1 MKNTCLHL
9 LCFVLVLFLF
19 SCENKR
25 TDVDVSHIELAELK
39 INRLEQDV
47 FKMDTTDIIASSE
60 RLQKKYGTFYITYN
74 KGILNN
80 GGTKDSSYARQLKRF
95 ITDKDMREAYN
106 DCQKMYP
113 DVQFLEQEM
122 TSIFKHYN
130 YYFPKKRTPKVITM
144 MSGFNYSS
152 IIVDSTL
159 AIGLEMYLG
168 SKSKFYQMLGL
179 PYYKTMFMNKENIAS
194 DALRTWMFEEF
205 KYNMNKNDFLS
216 DIVYLGKII
225 YLNDAM
231 LPEVNDTIKMQYTQ
245 KQLDYCTQ
253 NEFNIWTYFIAQ
265 KLLFTTDH
273 AEIMKFTGEGPF
285 TTALSKEA
293 PPRIGYW
300 VGLQIVRQF
309 MKNNPDITLE
319 QLMNETDAQTLLAK
333 SKYKPKK

>member
-1 MKNTCLHL
+1 
-9 LCFVLVLFLF
+9 
-19 SCENKR
+19 
-25 TDVDVSHIELAELK
+25 
-39 INRLEQDV
+39 
-47 FKMDTTDIIASSE
+47 
-60 RLQKKYGTFYITYN
+60 
-74 KGILNN
+74 
-80 GGTKDSSYARQLKRF
+80 
-95 ITDKDMREAYN
+95 
-106 DCQKMYP
+106 
-113 DVQFLEQEM
+113 
-122 TSIFKHYN
+122 
-130 YYFPKKRTPKVITM
+130 
-144 MSGFNYSS
+144 
-152 IIVDSTL
+152 
-159 AIGLEMYLG
+159 
-168 SKSKFYQMLGL
+168 
-179 PYYKTMFMNKENIAS
+179 
-194 DALRTWMFEEF
+194 MFEVF

-245 KQLDYCTQ
+245 KQLDYCMQ

-265 KLLFTTDH
+265 KLLFTADH

-309 MKNNPDITLE
+309 MKNNPDVTLE